1 MGLKSYRAYKKRQEL
16 LSLLK
21 SEFGV
26 SEQDLINIKEIATL
40 SADFRKYKE
49 RADEDIN
56 MLKEQNRAYADENK
70 SLKERIETLEKVQVK
85 VVELTEKQKK
95 EIAQKYQGATTPE
108 DIVKMFAEDAEEFY
122 PNGIGN

>member
-26 SEQDLINIKEIATL
+26 SEQDLVNIKEISTL
-40 SADFRKYKE
+40 GADFKKFKE

-56 MLKEQNRAYADENK
+56 MLKEQNRALAEENK
-70 SLKERIETLEKVQVK
+70 SLKERIETLEKAQVK

-95 EIAQKYQGATTPE
+95 DIAQKYQDATTPE

>member
-56 MLKEQNRAYADENK
+56 MLKEQNRALAEENK
-70 SLKERIETLEKVQVK
+70 SLKERVETLEKAQVK

-95 EIAQKYQGATTPE
+95 DIAQKYQGATTPE

>member
-1 MGLKSYRAYKKRQEL
+1 MGLKSYLAYKKRKEL

-26 SEQDLINIKEIATL
+26 SEQDLVNIKEISTL
-40 SADFRKYKE
+40 GVNFKKFKE

-56 MLKEQNRAYADENK
+56 MLKEQNRALAEENK
-70 SLKERIETLEKVQVK
+70 SLKEKVETLEKAQVK

-95 EIAQKYQGATTPE
+95 DIEQKYQGATTPE

>member
-26 SEQDLINIKEIATL
+26 SEQDLVNIKEISTL
-40 SADFRKYKE
+40 GADFKKFKE
-49 RADEDIN
+49 RAEEDIN
-56 MLKEQNRAYADENK
+56 MLKEQNRAYAEENK

>member
-21 SEFGV
+21 SEFGI
-26 SEQDLINIKEIATL
+26 SEQDLVNIKEISTL
-40 SADFRKYKE
+40 SADFKKFKE
-49 RADEDIN
+49 RAEEDIN
-56 MLKEQNRAYADENK
+56 MLKEQNRALAEENK
-70 SLKERIETLEKVQVK
+70 SLKERVETLEKAQVK

-95 EIAQKYQGATTPE
+95 DIAQKYQGATTPE

>member
-26 SEQDLINIKEIATL
+26 SEQDLVNIKEISTL
-40 SADFRKYKE
+40 GADFKKFKE

-56 MLKEQNRAYADENK
+56 MLKEQNRALAEENK
-70 SLKERIETLEKVQVK
+70 SLKERVETLEKAQVK

-95 EIAQKYQGATTPE
+95 DIAQKYQGATTPE

>member
-26 SEQDLINIKEIATL
+26 SEQDLISIKEIATL

-56 MLKEQNRAYADENK
+56 MLKEQNRAYAEENK

>member
-49 RADEDIN
+49 RAEEDIN
-56 MLKEQNRAYADENK
+56 MLKEQNRAYAEENK

>member
-26 SEQDLINIKEIATL
+26 SEQDLINIKEIANL

-49 RADEDIN
+49 RAEEDIN
-56 MLKEQNRAYADENK
+56 MLKEQNRAYAEENK

>member
-1 MGLKSYRAYKKRQEL
+1 MGLKSYRAYKKRREL

-21 SEFGV
+21 SEFGI
-26 SEQDLINIKEIATL
+26 SEQDLVNIKEISTL
-40 SADFRKYKE
+40 GADFKKFKE
-49 RADEDIN
+49 RANEDIN
-56 MLKEQNRAYADENK
+56 MLKEQNRAFAEVNK
-70 SLKERIETLEKVQVK
+70 SLKERVETLEKAQVK

-95 EIAQKYQGATTPE
+95 DIAQKYQGATTPE

>member
-1 MGLKSYRAYKKRQEL
+1 MGLKSYRAYKKRREL

-21 SEFGV
+21 SEFGI
-26 SEQDLINIKEIATL
+26 SEQDLVNIKEISTL
-40 SADFRKYKE
+40 GADFKKFKE
-49 RADEDIN
+49 RANEDIN
-56 MLKEQNRAYADENK
+56 MLKEQNRALAEVNK
-70 SLKERIETLEKVQVK
+70 SLKERVETLEKAQVK

-95 EIAQKYQGATTPE
+95 DIAQKYQGATTPE